1 MNNIPYVIDLLRSQ
15 VGVVAVASDFGYESV
30 LLEREEL
37 DPNLLP
43 VYFDEIQTEEEVLVD
58 FYAIDEY
65 TVYIIADVENLN
77 WKLIGIIKNGTLAYS
92 KVFD

>member
-1 MNNIPYVIDLLRSQ
+1 MENIPYVINLLRRQ
-15 VGVVAVASDFGYESV
+15 AGVVAVASDFGYESV

-43 VYFDEIQTEEEVLVD
+43 AYFDEIQTEEEILVH
-58 FYAIDEY
+58 FYVIEEY
-65 TVYIIADVENLN
+65 TIYVIADVENTS
-77 WKLIGIIKNGTLAYS
+77 WKLIGIIKNGHLAYN